1 MALNILVGDIGS
13 TKSTWWSNSEGNK
26 EFLLTGYNPV
36 VHDNGV
42 GQRLFE
48 QLWHVTEGDPF
59 KKIWYYGTGIVDEQ
73 VALRV
78 STAMKKYFPNAEIEV
93 ASDLV
98 GAAIAAYGHQEGV
111 LVILGTGSH
120 AAFFDG
126 QKIIEQAQSL
136 GYLLGDEG
144 GGSDIGKELVK
155 AFFYNHM
162 PDNIAA
168 DMKVLVNSNR
178 SDFLQKLY
186 HHETPNQFLAEFVKI
201 AVQHREH
208 PWIQNLIT
216 ERFILFIRHH
226 LLPLQ
231 PKSPIQVVGSI
242 GSIFADL
249 FRKALENNNLQPG
262 NFIRDPAQRLFEMHL
277 QHD

>member
-1 MALNILVGDIGS
+1 MAVNILVGDIGS

-48 QLWHVTEGDPF
+48 QLWHVTEGEPF
-59 KKIWYYGTGIVDEQ
+59 NKIWYYGTGIVDEK

-78 STAMKKYFPNAEIEV
+78 SAAMKKYFPNAEIEV

-98 GAAIAAYGHQEGV
+98 GAAIAAYGHREGI

-155 AFFYNHM
+155 AFFYNQM
-162 PDNIAA
+162 PDNIAG
-168 DMKVLVNSNR
+168 R
-178 SDFLQKLY
+178 Y
-186 HHETPNQFLAEFVKI
+186 
-201 AVQHREH
+201 
-208 PWIQNLIT
+208 
-216 ERFILFIRHH
+216 
-226 LLPLQ
+226 
-231 PKSPIQVVGSI
+231 
-242 GSIFADL
+242 
-249 FRKALENNNLQPG
+249 ENHG
-262 NFIRDPAQRLFEMHL
+262 
-277 QHD
+277 